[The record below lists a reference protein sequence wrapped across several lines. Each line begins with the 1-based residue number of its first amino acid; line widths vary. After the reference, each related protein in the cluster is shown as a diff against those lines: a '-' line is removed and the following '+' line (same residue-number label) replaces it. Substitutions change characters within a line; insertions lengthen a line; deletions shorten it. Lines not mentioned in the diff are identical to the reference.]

1 MAALV
6 DWAFS
11 AGWLIFLFLG
21 GAGAYELLGGRKYRA
36 SLLLAGAFLWIVLTF
51 VYFRYTAVGGFRI
64 FSVALYFVGCVFL
77 ARKVKGDLGKP
88 DIR

>member
-1 MAALV
+1 MDALV
-6 DWAFS
+6 EVAYS

-36 SLLLAGAFLWIVLTF
+36 SLLLAAAFLWVVLTF
-51 VYFRYTAVGGFRI
+51 VYFRYTAVGAFRMV
-64 FSVALYFVGCVFL
+64 SVALYFAACYFL
-77 ARKVKGDLGKP
+77 VRKVKGDLGKP